1 MNTPDF
7 VLSAHE
13 FDIVWGELDL
23 GRMPYP
29 LDVPSTGRTLEQRAQ
44 LAAEVYR
51 ELGDRGLARGQR
63 VDADL
68 EALLLVLAHYDVAVD
83 AIGHIG
89 YPVRALAAARGANAV
104 LAVLAGGEL
113 WLREIRPTA
122 LARSIVEVL
131 PDGNAGPGQAMSLP
145 YQALAE
151 AAEPQED
158 EDDPYGGDLDER
170 IVLSR
175 AGVSRNDAGALLELA
190 NNRRAGGQLG
200 VTIGGRRTE
209 RLPTLVTWFDTHQ
222 GRYLMVREDSWLS
235 IAPADNERIEQRV
248 ATVLAGAR

>member
-1 MNTPDF
+1 
-7 VLSAHE
+7 
-13 FDIVWGELDL
+13 
-23 GRMPYP
+23 
-29 LDVPSTGRTLEQRAQ
+29 
-44 LAAEVYR
+44 
-51 ELGDRGLARGQR
+51 
-63 VDADL
+63 
-68 EALLLVLAHYDVAVD
+68 
-83 AIGHIG
+83 
-89 YPVRALAAARGANAV
+89 
-104 LAVLAGGEL
+104 
-113 WLREIRPTA
+113 
-122 LARSIVEVL
+122 
-131 PDGNAGPGQAMSLP
+131 MSLP